1 MKNLQKIT
9 KNKKIKEIKIFINAQ
24 KTGKI
29 LLTILALVA
38 IFSVIW
44 LAFYNQN
51 FYYLLLIFLILFYY
65 FWVIRRNKN
74 KQNEVKTLFFHE
86 NSEIF
91 FEKNRIKILANET
104 FVHRFLLCFTALDQ
118 GNQQKHRF
126 VLFAD
131 NFVKADDFRWL
142 KMQLRLKY

>member
-1 MKNLQKIT
+1 MSNIFFYKNFKKYKFLYIFQGFKIYE
-9 KNKKIKEIKIFINAQ
+9 NK
-24 KTGKI
+24 
-29 LLTILALVA
+29 
-38 IFSVIW
+38 
-44 LAFYNQN
+44 
-51 FYYLLLIFLILFYY
+51 
-65 FWVIRRNKN
+65 
-74 KQNEVKTLFFHE
+74 FFHE

-142 KMQLRLKY
+142 KMQLKLKY